1 MRDPVDKFIT
11 SAFLISESYMPS
23 SLNIDL
29 LQAFVVVQQTG
40 GFTQAAD
47 ALGRTQPAVSLQ
59 IKRLEERIGTRV
71 FERSRK
77 GDLALTPAG
86 LTLLDYAHRI
96 LSLHDEAIASLTV
109 PDVKSYLRLGI
120 LEELSHS
127 RLPAI
132 LRSFSK
138 VFPAASP
145 QVRVALSYALL
156 TELYHG
162 RLDLA
167 VVASEPAG
175 QNGIVLWS
183 EPLVWVRSSTVPVL
197 YRPPLPFVLLPD
209 PSFYRRFALQA
220 LTSAGIKWTQAC
232 ISSTMAGARA
242 SVIAGLGMS
251 VMGQSEVTEGLR
263 VVGPETGLPRLPF
276 VQLVIYYRTRE
287 FEPAAQAFAAHLRHN
302 IS

>member
-1 MRDPVDKFIT
+1 
-11 SAFLISESYMPS
+11 MPNT
-23 SLNIDL
+23 LDIDL

-40 GFTQAAD
+40 GFSPAAM

-59 IKRLEERIGTRV
+59 VKRLEQRVGARV
-71 FERSRK
+71 FERSRN
-77 GDLALTPAG
+77 GDISLTPAG
-86 LTLLDYAHRI
+86 LTLLDYARRI
-96 LSLHDEAIASLTV
+96 LSLHDEAMANLTV
-109 PDVKSYLRLGI
+109 PDIKSYLRLGI

-138 VFPAASP
+138 VFPQASP

-156 TELYHG
+156 SELYNG

-167 VVASEPAG
+167 VVVSEPA
-175 QNGIVLWS
+175 QKGIVLWS
-183 EPLVWVRSSTVPVL
+183 EPLVWVGSSSVPVL

-209 PSFYRRFALQA
+209 PCFYRRFALQA
-220 LTSAGIKWTQAC
+220 LTSAGVRWSQAC
-232 ISSTMAGARA
+232 SSSTMAGVRA

-263 VVGPETGLPRLPF
+263 VLGSEMGLPRLPLA
-276 VQLVIYYRTRE
+276 QLMIYCRTKE
-287 FEPAAQAFAAHLRHN
+287 FEPAAQAFAAHLRHS